1 MEEKLNVNQTI
12 KKKQK
17 NIKNKKRDNPRL
29 WSFTALNRNPV
40 FFIFYVNNLIDVVV
54 KLNVKI

>member
-1 MEEKLNVNQTI
+1 MEENLNVNQTI

-29 WSFTALNRNPV
+29 WSFTALNRNPLY
-40 FFIFYVNNLIDVVV
+40 FLYN
-54 KLNVKI
+54 